1 MAPPRAVPTSAPA
14 PQDPLETYHQHRGLL
29 FSIAYRMLGSV
40 SDVEDI
46 LQETFIR
53 WQQTSWD
60 QIQSP
65 KALLVTIVTRLCLN
79 HLQSARVKREEYF
92 GEWLPEPLLTSAFDP
107 DMARIDGSISMAFM
121 VLLERLNPAERAVF
135 LLREIF
141 DYEYPEIAAIL
152 GQSETNCRQILRRA
166 RQHVKKLEPRFDA
179 SPRQHEK
186 LLKEFLDASSKGDM
200 GGLVSLLSD
209 DVVFHSDS
217 GGKVAAVPNRVVGA
231 DRVVRL
237 MLGALRKLVPA
248 NRVNRFAQINGQ
260 LGIVS
265 YLDEKPFSVL
275 TLDVFKGRIRGIY
288 VVNNPDKLARIPL
301 LAALPPAG

>member
-1 MAPPRAVPTSAPA
+1 MAPPAVPTPA
-14 PQDPLETYHQHRGLL
+14 STPQDPLEAYHQHRGLL

-40 SDVEDI
+40 SDAEDI

-65 KALLVTIVTRLCLN
+65 RALLVTIVTRLCLN

-92 GEWLPEPLLTSAFDP
+92 GEWLPEPLLTSAIDP
-107 DMARIDGSISMAFM
+107 DMSRVDGSISMAFL
-121 VLLERLNPAERAVF
+121 VLLERLNPVERAVF

-141 DYEYPEIAAIL
+141 EYEYSEVAGIL
-152 GQSETNCRQILRRA
+152 GQNEANCRQILRRA
-166 RQHVKKLEPRFDA
+166 RQRIRKSEPRFDP
-179 SPRQHEK
+179 SPQQHER
-186 LLKEFLDASSKGDM
+186 LLKEFLDASAKGDM
-200 GGLVSLLSD
+200 GGLLSLLSN
-209 DVVFHSDS
+209 DVVFYSDS

-248 NRVNRFAQINGQ
+248 NRVNRLAQVNAR

-265 YLDEKPFSVL
+265 YLEGKPFSVL
-275 TLDVFKGRIRGIY
+275 TLDVFEGQIRGIY
-288 VVNNPDKLARIPL
+288 VVSNPDKLAHIPL